1 MSQVHDNSSPQ
12 YDVSA
17 RETICD
23 ESGLCRYPTE
33 EEMTTS
39 TTTTLNANGGAGG
52 GNNATGAAAGNRTDT
67 GSGNSTGKAAG
78 KATSA
83 SAPLTGQNIVNF
95 CLLSIIAFVSIQCLI
110 PIMEM
115 FLMYFLPNFDPTK

>member
-1 MSQVHDNSSPQ
+1 
-12 YDVSA
+12 
-17 RETICD
+17 
-23 ESGLCRYPTE
+23 
-33 EEMTTS
+33 MTTT
-39 TTTTLNANGGAGG
+39 TTTTLNTNGGAG
-52 GNNATGAAAGNRTDT
+52 GNNATGAAAGNGT
-67 GSGNSTGKAAG
+67 GTGAGNSTGKAAG

-83 SAPLTGQNIVNF
+83 SAPLTGKNIVNF

>member
-1 MSQVHDNSSPQ
+1 MAS
-12 YDVSA
+12 
-17 RETICD
+17 T
-23 ESGLCRYPTE
+23 
-33 EEMTTS
+33 
-39 TTTTLNANGGAGG
+39 TTTTLNTNGGAG
-52 GNNATGAAAGNRTDT
+52 GNNATGAAAGNGTGT
-67 GSGNSTGKAAG
+67 GSGNGTETGSGKTAG